1 MGSPAEG
8 EGGCLD
14 GSSKGMKPGI
24 TFTPEGEGPVGLPWA
39 GGGETV
45 RRLNMLEV
53 ELRFKIRVE
62 RTLEMRKLGLR
73 EEKWCVK
80 TLQVLGGCAGT

>member
-1 MGSPAEG
+1 MGSPTSWDHQQKGREAR
-8 EGGCLD
+8 LN
-14 GSSKGMKPGI
+14 GSSRGMKPGI
-24 TFTPEGEGPVGLPWA
+24 TFTPEGPVGLPWV
-39 GGGETV
+39 GGGEIL

-73 EEKWCVK
+73 EEK
-80 TLQVLGGCAGT
+80 

>member
-1 MGSPAEG
+1 
-8 EGGCLD
+8 
-14 GSSKGMKPGI
+14 
-24 TFTPEGEGPVGLPWA
+24 
-39 GGGETV
+39 
-45 RRLNMLEV
+45 MLEV

-73 EEKWCVK
+73 EEKWYVK